1 MAIGNTISYLYKVT
15 EFYLLFPTEEIELL
29 PEALTHLAIFNDYE
43 QNVLPI
49 TQINATMSR
58 EAYFKLIA
66 QKDKVKI
73 RLRIQKY
80 YTRSTDGKESLK
92 SDYINDTFS
101 IILNDNDENM
111 YRVLTDQKTT
121 TKKRSELEAIQHNN
135 DRDVELFLYKLD
147 IVKNIRSMVN
157 VILKDCTITDAITYI
172 LHKSGISNTLLA
184 PVTNTNLYDQIII
197 PPLSVVDA
205 LYWLDYF
212 YGIYRYGTMFYFD
225 LNRNY
230 IMPYSGRSYV
240 YEKNEIVEN
249 YIYCPAKRSSTSAAS
264 SGHLLRSD
272 DKIHPYTIV
281 DVDTITI
288 RNKADTT
295 AIMEGLD
302 ARVINPYN
310 NSIKDYATKA
320 KHKISNK
327 RRNIL
332 NTTYNEYT
340 GNIYTNISSSMD
352 LTINAVSGHCDDS
365 VLLPNHKYRMIFE
378 DTALSKKYTGN
389 FILSTKTS
397 ELIKSGN
404 SMVMGVELMLKQDMV
419 NDVI

>member
-249 YIYCPAKRSSTSAAS
+249 YIYCPAKGSSTSAAS

-419 NDVI
+419 NDMI

>member
-49 TQINATMSR
+49 TQINVTMSR

-80 YTRSTDGKESLK
+80 YTRSVDGKESLK

-230 IMPYSGRSYV
+230 IMPYSGRSHV
-240 YEKNEIVEN
+240 YEKDEIVEN
-249 YIYCPAKRSSTSAAS
+249 YIYCPAKGSSISASS

-310 NSIKDYATKA
+310 NSIKDYNTKA

-352 LTINAVSGHCDDS
+352 LTINAVSGYCDDS

-404 SMVMGVELMLKQDMV
+404 SMVMGVELMLKQDMI

>member
-1 MAIGNTISYLYKVT
+1 MALENTISYLYKVT
-15 EFYLLFPTEEIELL
+15 EFYLLFPTEEVELL
-29 PEALTHLAIFNDYE
+29 PESLTHLAIFNDYE

-80 YTRSTDGKESLK
+80 YTRSIDGKESLK

-212 YGIYRYGTMFYFD
+212 YGIYR
-225 LNRNY
+225 
-230 IMPYSGRSYV
+230 
-240 YEKNEIVEN
+240 
-249 YIYCPAKRSSTSAAS
+249 
-264 SGHLLRSD
+264 
-272 DKIHPYTIV
+272 
-281 DVDTITI
+281 
-288 RNKADTT
+288 
-295 AIMEGLD
+295 
-302 ARVINPYN
+302 
-310 NSIKDYATKA
+310 
-320 KHKISNK
+320 
-327 RRNIL
+327 
-332 NTTYNEYT
+332 
-340 GNIYTNISSSMD
+340 
-352 LTINAVSGHCDDS
+352 
-365 VLLPNHKYRMIFE
+365 
-378 DTALSKKYTGN
+378 
-389 FILSTKTS
+389 
-397 ELIKSGN
+397 
-404 SMVMGVELMLKQDMV
+404 
-419 NDVI
+419 

>member
-249 YIYCPAKRSSTSAAS
+249 YIYCPAKGSSISAAS